1 VVFNNRTCHLIIGRA
16 DQNLF
21 LPAILKIWAP
31 AFAHWQ
37 LADIS
42 SPASGIARSFAL
54 KVCQLRWLDT
64 VFNLAGT
71 GTNVAFLGLT

>member
-1 VVFNNRTCHLIIGRA
+1 MVFNNRTCHLIIGRA

-37 LADIS
+37 AAIS
-42 SPASGIARSFAL
+42 SPASGVARSFAIFLTLLAL

-64 VFNLAGT
+64 VFKKFRST
-71 GTNVAFLGLT
+71 TV